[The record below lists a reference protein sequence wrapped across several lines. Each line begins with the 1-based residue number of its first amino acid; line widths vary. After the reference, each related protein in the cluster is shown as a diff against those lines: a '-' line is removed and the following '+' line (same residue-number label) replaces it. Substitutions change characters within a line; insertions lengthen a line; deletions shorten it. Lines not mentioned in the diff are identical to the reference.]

1 MQQRKEHP
9 YLSFR
14 FWVEINSVVVGGFS
28 EVSGLQS
35 EIEIETVEEGGI
47 NNYVH
52 KFPKKAKSSNIIL
65 KRGITDSD
73 DLWKWHED
81 ILSGKMERKSMSII
95 LFDNERKE
103 KWRWGILEAYPVKWT
118 ISELKAD
125 SNTVAIES
133 VEFVHNGIT
142 KVGK

>member
-1 MQQRKEHP
+1 MQSKKDYP

-35 EIEIETVEEGGI
+35 EIEVEIVEEGGI

-73 DLWKWHED
+73 SLWKWHED
-81 ILSGKMERKSMSII
+81 ILSGNIVRKSISII
-95 LFDNERKE
+95 LSDSEGNE
-103 KWRWGILEAYPVKWT
+103 KWRWGIIDAYPVKWAA
-118 ISELKAD
+118 SELKAD
-125 SNTVAIES
+125 SSTIAIES
-133 VEFVHNGIT
+133 LEFVHNGII